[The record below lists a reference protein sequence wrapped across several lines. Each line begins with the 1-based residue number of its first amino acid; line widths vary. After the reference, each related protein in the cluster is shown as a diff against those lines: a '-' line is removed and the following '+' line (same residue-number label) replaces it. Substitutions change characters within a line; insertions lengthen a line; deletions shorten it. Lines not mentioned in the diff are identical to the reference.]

1 MRRFLITLL
10 LLPLF
15 LLPALLLISH
25 RINAIAEKSAL
36 HSLFLATQQ
45 LKYDIQSQIEWFGER
60 LHVISS
66 LLIER
71 SEPLD
76 APPIQHMLD
85 RLSQQRIPPV
95 GRLRILL
102 PDGRTVHPDGITA
115 ASPETRAAFEED
127 LRRAPFLSPLED
139 DPDGGGAKVVR
150 HCVPIVNGK
159 ETLGLLVAV
168 IDVEKIP
175 RFLQFQNMNR
185 NYQIYLVEGKSGNF
199 LVDTWHGTP
208 GTLREFGMGKTKTG
222 YDWKKM
228 GEDIAQEKGGNLIF
242 LSRGAGEYF
251 YLHYEPLHIN
261 AWSVMLSL
269 PERVVLHDAN
279 DIKSHLFRLQIF
291 TVAVFALFLFWALYA
306 AIRENR
312 RKSEQLNLARQA
324 LGLEKQLAVAHRD
337 AGVMHDALRTVARIL
352 TAEHCSFLLFREGKP
367 WKLYSSDP
375 SHDFASIPELPSLQ
389 RMLLEKRK
397 MLLDAV
403 TIRDL
408 LPAEEQR
415 LLWGM
420 GISNM
425 LLCLVGESRNSLIHG
440 ILYAANTKQRW
451 SDADVGTLDLV
462 VPSFAS
468 LLANIATRM
477 RLEEKSELDALTGLR
492 NRNRFEADLAA
503 LPAQPLRTLTCVYAD
518 ANGLR
523 ELNNGQGHEAG
534 DRLLRY
540 VARALAEVFGTET
553 TYRIGGDEFAAVV
566 PDLEEGVAQRKLD
579 AFQRAVAEQG
589 YSCAAG
595 LATSPWPADIP
606 ALLKIAEKRMYADK
620 RRFYQEPGND
630 RRKKRYDFSGQ

>member
-1 MRRFLITLL
+1 MRRFLIAFILLPLL
-10 LLPLF
+10 LLPS
-15 LLPALLLISH
+15 LLSVSH
-25 RINAIAEKSAL
+25 RINTIAEKSAL

-45 LKYDIQSQIEWFGER
+45 LKYDIQSQIEWFSER
-60 LHVISS
+60 MRIISS

-71 SEPLD
+71 NEPLD
-76 APPIQHMLD
+76 APPIRQMLD
-85 RLSQQRIPPV
+85 RLSQQRTPPV

-102 PDGRTVHPDGITA
+102 PDGRTVYPDGITA
-115 ASPETRAAFEED
+115 ASPETRAAFEEE
-127 LRRAPFLSPLED
+127 LRRAPFLAPLEA
-139 DPDGGGAKVVR
+139 DPDGGDEKVVR
-150 HCVPIVNGK
+150 LCVPIANGK

-168 IDVEKIP
+168 IDAEKIP
-175 RFLQFQNMNR
+175 RFLHFQNMNR

-208 GTLREFGMGKTKTG
+208 GTLREFGMGKTKAG
-222 YDWKKM
+222 YDWEKM
-228 GEDIAQEKGGNLIF
+228 REDIARERGGNHIF
-242 LSRGAGEYF
+242 LARGGEEYF

-261 AWSVMLSL
+261 TWSVMLSL
-269 PERVVLHDAN
+269 PERLVLHDAN
-279 DIKSHLFRLQIF
+279 DIKKHLIRLQIF
-291 TVAVFALFLFWALYA
+291 TVAVFVFFLFWILSAT
-306 AIRENR
+306 IRENR
-312 RKSEQLNLARQA
+312 RKSGQLSLVQKA

-337 AGVMHDALRTVARIL
+337 LDVMHDALGIVARIL
-352 TAEHCSFLLFREGKP
+352 KAEHCSFLLFREGKP

-375 SHDFASIPELPSLQ
+375 SHNFASIPELPSLQ

-492 NRNRFEADLAA
+492 NRHCFEADLDA
-503 LPAQPLRTLTCVYAD
+503 LPAQPMRALTCVYAD

-534 DRLLRY
+534 DRLLRA
-540 VARALAEVFGTET
+540 VAHALAGAFGAET
-553 TYRIGGDEFAAVV
+553 SYRIGGDEFAAVV

-595 LATSPWPADIP
+595 LASSPWPADIP

>member
-1 MRRFLITLL
+1 
-10 LLPLF
+10 
-15 LLPALLLISH
+15 
-25 RINAIAEKSAL
+25 
-36 HSLFLATQQ
+36 
-45 LKYDIQSQIEWFGER
+45 
-60 LHVISS
+60 
-66 LLIER
+66 
-71 SEPLD
+71 
-76 APPIQHMLD
+76 
-85 RLSQQRIPPV
+85 
-95 GRLRILL
+95 
-102 PDGRTVHPDGITA
+102 
-115 ASPETRAAFEED
+115 
-127 LRRAPFLSPLED
+127 
-139 DPDGGGAKVVR
+139 
-150 HCVPIVNGK
+150 
-159 ETLGLLVAV
+159 
-168 IDVEKIP
+168 
-175 RFLQFQNMNR
+175 
-185 NYQIYLVEGKSGNF
+185 
-199 LVDTWHGTP
+199 
-208 GTLREFGMGKTKTG
+208 
-222 YDWKKM
+222 
-228 GEDIAQEKGGNLIF
+228 
-242 LSRGAGEYF
+242 
-251 YLHYEPLHIN
+251 
-261 AWSVMLSL
+261 
-269 PERVVLHDAN
+269 
-279 DIKSHLFRLQIF
+279 
-291 TVAVFALFLFWALYA
+291 
-306 AIRENR
+306 
-312 RKSEQLNLARQA
+312 
-324 LGLEKQLAVAHRD
+324 
-337 AGVMHDALRTVARIL
+337 
-352 TAEHCSFLLFREGKP
+352 
-367 WKLYSSDP
+367 
-375 SHDFASIPELPSLQ
+375 
-389 RMLLEKRK
+389 MLLEKRK